1 MRHRFDDSRGSS
13 PHTKSLGFHSSSTS
27 STSAS
32 EKLFRGFSFN
42 LLIGSFRRIGHV
54 YKRRQV
60 SSEETELESLDNSVA
75 FETHPR
81 MRQRIH
87 ITDAQK
93 RRRKGEKKKQEN
105 ILPAA
110 GFRSDHGTLFSSR
123 WKCHQNIDREKEIV
137 YKEGKKREKINI
149 HTYICIYIYIRH
161 RYIEEPSAFF
171 LLPFIRGSSVC
182 LLMGIR
188 RVSII

>member
-60 SSEETELESLDNSVA
+60 SSEETELESLDDSVA

-93 RRRKGEKKKQEN
+93 KRRRKGEKKNRKTFFQQLDFDR
-105 ILPAA
+105 ITA
-110 GFRSDHGTLFSSR
+110 LFLVVDG
-123 WKCHQNIDREKEIV
+123 NA
-137 YKEGKKREKINI
+137 
-149 HTYICIYIYIRH
+149 IR
-161 RYIEEPSAFF
+161 I
-171 LLPFIRGSSVC
+171 
-182 LLMGIR
+182 
-188 RVSII
+188 